1 MRASAQ
7 KLFLGRFGGF
17 RGFSFAGIALG
28 VFAAEAFD
36 ATGRIHELLFA
47 GKERMAGGADFYGD
61 VTLVGGTGY
70 KGIAASAMHADFTI
84 VRMSRCFHVG
94 PLILN
99 QTFDSTGVRKD
110 SAR

>member
-7 KLFLGRFGGF
+7 KLLLGRLGGL
-17 RGFSFAGIALG
+17 GGLGFAGIALG
-28 VFAAEAFD
+28 VFAAEALD
-36 ATGRIHELLFA
+36 AAGGIHELLLA
-47 GKERMAGGADFYGD
+47 GKERMAGGANFYAD
-61 VTLVGGTGY
+61 VALMGGTGY

-84 VRMSRCFHVG
+84 VRMSRCFHIRS
-94 PLILN
+94 LILN

>member
-1 MRASAQ
+1 
-7 KLFLGRFGGF
+7 
-17 RGFSFAGIALG
+17 
-28 VFAAEAFD
+28 
-36 ATGRIHELLFA
+36 
-47 GKERMAGGADFYGD
+47 
-61 VTLVGGTGY
+61 VGGTGY

-84 VRMSRCFHVG
+84 VRMSRCFHIG